1 MSFQMK
7 QLPLSI
13 MQVIAGGA
21 FAAFAIAPAMAQ
33 QASTDTQTTDSK
45 VQRVEVTG
53 SNIKRS
59 DKATAENV
67 QVVTAAQIK
76 ESGQTTV
83 ADFLHTLSA
92 NFASFH
98 ENDTNSFSAG
108 ASGIALRG
116 LSQKNTLVLLNG
128 QRITNYGFAQ
138 NLEDT
143 YVDLNTIPVN
153 AVDHIDVLKDGAT
166 SVYGS
171 DAIAGVVN
179 IVLKS
184 NYQGKEADIQYGAA
198 NGNSMATTQS
208 SITAGFGNL
217 ADDGYNVMVAASVF
231 HRADLLASQ
240 RDMTASNDAR
250 NLPGG
255 TLTWNSGD
263 RYITDAHSSYPQAA
277 FPGCGTNGYPGQ
289 VMSLSNFPTSAKGTT
304 CAFNPSNSD
313 SLIPGTDRAN
323 IVADGTLKI
332 NSNLTAFGD
341 VFVAAVRTKAY
352 LGSAAGLGKTSVVYD
367 GATGSVSPV
376 HNTLPAGNSS
386 NILPPATPTSAGSNP
401 DGSQD
406 INYSFQSVGTQ
417 YYKVDSYT
425 SRISGGLKGSI
436 NDNWDWQAVAGL
448 SENNVGQTNFNSINV
463 PALQAAIAN
472 NTYNFINPSLTPA
485 GTAALR
491 TQFEQASVAKLETL
505 DAKVSGSLFDLP
517 AGQVQSAFGYEFRHE
532 SEANTPDSKLLNGDI
547 LGYGATEVNGARSV
561 NALFGEVEIPVLKS
575 LISNIALREE
585 KYSDFGSNLSPKLS
599 LRWQPTDILTMR
611 GSYTLGFR
619 APSLPEISHS
629 SATSFQYVNDPKDP
643 NKRPVEEISVV
654 SVANPNLKAEKSK
667 NLDFGFV
674 LAPTKDLSFAVDF
687 YRVSISDIVATDAL
701 PQDIVN
707 ANASNAALP
716 AGTSISRTADGTVN
730 YVTVPYA
737 NVYSLYTRG
746 VDFDGKYVF
755 KLAPGQKLTTD
766 VNFTYV
772 DHMDINTSPGGPLQN
787 FAGSDGWLFLSPVGG
802 GGPVPHLRGNASETW
817 ENHDWMVRGTVNFTS
832 GYKETNCIYNGACN
846 NASAGLTADNAA
858 IIASNVHSYTS
869 FDMFTQYTGFK
880 NWTLSASVT
889 NLFNKNPPW
898 DAGQWVSGGGPV
910 APELYDLTGRFINFR
925 AAYKF

>member
-13 MQVIAGGA
+13 MQVVAGGA
-21 FAAFAIAPAMAQ
+21 FVAMSIAPAMAQ
-33 QASTDTQTTDSK
+33 QANSDTPTQL
-45 VQRVEVTG
+45 QRVEVTG

-59 DKATAENV
+59 DKETAENV

-98 ENDTNSFSAG
+98 ENNTNSFSAG

-153 AVDHIDVLKDGAT
+153 AVDHIDILKDGAT

-179 IVLKS
+179 IVLKHD
-184 NYQGKEADIQYGAA
+184 YQGKEADIQYGAA
-198 NGNSMATTQS
+198 AGNSMATTQS
-208 SITAGFGNL
+208 SITAGFGSL
-217 ADDGYNVMVAASVF
+217 QDDGYNVMVAASVF
-231 HRADLLASQ
+231 HREDLVGSQ
-240 RDMTASNDAR
+240 RDLTASNDTR

-255 TLTWNSGD
+255 TFNWNGGNHYLS
-263 RYITDAHSSYPQAA
+263 DANPNLPQTA
-277 FPGCGTNGYPGQ
+277 FSTCGTNGYPGQ
-289 VMSLSNFPTSAKGTT
+289 VTSLSNFPGSATGTT
-304 CAFNPSNSD
+304 CAFNAANVN

-323 IVADGTLKI
+323 IVANGTLKI

-341 VFVAAVRTKAY
+341 VFVAAVRTKAL
-352 LGSAAGLGKTSVVYD
+352 LGGPATLGPTSVVYNGIT
-367 GATGSVSPV
+367 GAVSPV
-376 HNTLPAGNSS
+376 ANTLPVGNAS
-386 NILPPATPTSAGSNP
+386 NPYNTPT
-401 DGSQD
+401 D
-406 INYSFQSVGTQ
+406 IGYAFQSVGTQ

-425 SRISGGLKGSI
+425 SRVVGGLKGSI
-436 NDNWDWQAVAGL
+436 NDNWDWQVVAGV

-463 PALQAAIAN
+463 PALQSAIAN
-472 NTYNFINPSLTPA
+472 NTYNFANPNLTPA

-505 DAKVSGSLFDLP
+505 DGKVSGSLFSLP
-517 AGQVQSAFGYEFRHE
+517 AGEVQSAFGYEFRHE
-532 SEANTPDSKLLNGDI
+532 SEDNAPDSRLINGDI
-547 LGYGATEVNGARSV
+547 LNYGATEVNGARSV
-561 NALFGEVEIPVLKS
+561 NAIYGEVEVPIVKTLT
-575 LISNIALREE
+575 SNFALREE

-599 LRWQPTDILTMR
+599 VRWQPMDILTLR

-629 SATSFQYVNDPKDP
+629 SATSFQSLTDPIDP
-643 NKRPVEEISVV
+643 LHRPTETIAVET
-654 SVANPNLKAEKSK
+654 VANPNLKAEKSK

-674 LAPTKDLSFAVDF
+674 LAPTKNLSFAVDF
-687 YRVSISDIVATDAL
+687 YRISIADLVAAETL
-701 PQDIVN
+701 PQNIVN
-707 ANASNAALP
+707 ANATGQTLP
-716 AGTSISRTADGTVN
+716 AGSSIVRTAGGIVD

-737 NVYSLYTRG
+737 NLYSLYTRG
-746 VDFDGKYVF
+746 VDVDSRYVF
-755 KLAPGQKLTTD
+755 KLAPGEKLTTD
-766 VNFTYV
+766 LNFTFV
-772 DHMDINTSPGGPLQN
+772 DHMDVNTTPNGQLQN
-787 FAGSDGWLFLSPVGG
+787 FAGTDGWLWESPVGG
-802 GGPVPHLRGNASETW
+802 GGPVPHVRGSLSETW
-817 ENHDWMVRGTVNFTS
+817 ENHDWMVRGTSNFTS
-832 GYKETNCIYNGACN
+832 GYKEEYCIQYQACATGAGG
-846 NASAGLTADNAA
+846 ASANTL
-858 IIASNVHSYTS
+858 ASYVHSYTT
-869 FDMFTQYTGFK
+869 FDLYAQYTGIK
-880 NWTLSASVT
+880 NWTLSASVA
-889 NLFNKNPPW
+889 NLFNRMPPF
-898 DAGQWVSGGGPV
+898 DAGQWGTGNGPV

>member
-13 MQVIAGGA
+13 MQVVAGGA
-21 FAAFAIAPAMAQ
+21 FAAMAIAPAMAQ
-33 QASTDTQTTDSK
+33 QASTDNTTQ

-59 DKATAENV
+59 DKETASNV
-67 QVVTAAQIK
+67 QVVSAAQIK

-98 ENDTNSFSAG
+98 ENVTNSFSAG

-153 AVDHIDVLKDGAT
+153 AVDHIDILKDGAT

-179 IVLKS
+179 IVLKHD
-184 NYQGKEADIQYGAA
+184 YQGKEVDAQYGAA
-198 NGNSMATTQS
+198 NGNSMATSQS
-208 SITAGFGNL
+208 SVTLGFGNL
-217 ADDGYNVMVAASVF
+217 QDDGYNLMVGASVF

-240 RDMTASNDAR
+240 RDLTSSSDAR
-250 NLPGG
+250 GMPGG
-255 TLTWNSGD
+255 TFAWNTGD
-263 RYITDAHSSYPQAA
+263 RYLNDKNPGAVQTA
-277 FPGCGTNGYPGQ
+277 FSNCGTNGYPGQ
-289 VMSLSNFPTSAKGTT
+289 VLPLKGLFPTSSIGTT
-304 CAFNPSNSD
+304 CAFNSASGE

-323 IVADGTLKI
+323 IVANGSLKI

-341 VFVAAVRTKAY
+341 VFLSSERTKAI
-352 LGSAAGLGKTSVVYD
+352 LSGPATLSKTSIVYN

-376 HNTLPAGNSS
+376 SNELPVGNAS
-386 NILPPATPTSAGSNP
+386 NPNSTPT
-401 DGSQD
+401 D

-417 YYKVDSYT
+417 YYKVNSYT

-472 NTYNFINPSLTPA
+472 NTYNFANPNLTPA

-491 TQFEQASVAKLETL
+491 TQFEQAAVAKLETL
-505 DAKVSGSLFDLP
+505 DAKVSGSLFSLP
-517 AGQVQSAFGYEFRHE
+517 AGEVQSAFGYEFRHE
-532 SEANTPDSKLLNGDI
+532 SEANTPDSKLMNGDI
-547 LGYGATEVNGARSV
+547 LNYGATEVNGARSV
-561 NALFGEVEIPVLKS
+561 NALYGEIEVPIVKS
-575 LISNIALREE
+575 LVGNVALREE
-585 KYSDFGSNLSPKLS
+585 KYSDLGSNLSPKLS
-599 LRWQPTDILTMR
+599 LRWQPLDILTMR
-611 GSYTLGFR
+611 GTYTLGYR
-619 APSLPEISHS
+619 APSLPEISNS
-629 SATSFQYVNDPKDP
+629 SATSFQYITDKNDPS
-643 NKRPVEEISVV
+643 KRTSEEVSVL

-674 LAPTKDLSFAVDF
+674 LAPTKDLSFAVDY
-687 YRVSISDIVATDAL
+687 YRISIADVVATDAL
-701 PQDIVN
+701 AQDIVN
-707 ANASNAALP
+707 DYNSGKALP
-716 AGTSISRTADGTVN
+716 QGASIGHTADGTVN
-730 YVTVPYA
+730 YVSVPYG
-737 NVYSLYTRG
+737 NVYNLYTSG
-746 VDFDGKYVF
+746 VDFDTRYVF
-755 KLAPGQKLTTD
+755 HVAAGQKLTSD
-766 VNFTYV
+766 LNMTYV
-772 DHMDINTSPGGPLQN
+772 DHMDINATQGGPLIN
-787 FAGSDGWLFLSPVGG
+787 YAGTDGWLFQSPVSG
-802 GGPVPHLRGNASETW
+802 GGPVPHIRGNFSETW
-817 ENHDWMVRGTVNFTS
+817 ENHDWLVRGTANFTS
-832 GYKETNCIYNGACN
+832 GYQETHCSIDGACN
-846 NASAGLTADNAA
+846 NASAGLSAANAGV
-858 IIASNVHSYTS
+858 IASYVHSYTS
-869 FDMFTQYTGFK
+869 FDLFGQYTGFK

-889 NLFNKNPPW
+889 NLFNKTPPW
-898 DAGQWVSGGGPV
+898 DAGQWVTSSGPV